1 MQCRFCL
8 DTEVAPYDRFIQ
20 PCDCRGSAQ
29 YVHSS
34 CLKRWIR
41 VSPDPQICPV
51 CKESYIEQIVGYEF
65 IPPSTTLTM
74 VLNHTVFCGFLTHY
88 GVLLVNLHS
97 NESRVFFM
105 KFIHTL
111 FQLLYMTTFVRNFQ
125 VHGVNNYLNRI
136 VLTYVPMCL
145 FMYSYYL
152 YRIMLHNDIIQ
163 CFLITIPMNAL
174 WSEHIR
180 VLGLMNQ

>member
-8 DTEVAPYDRFIQ
+8 DTEVAPYDVFIQ

-29 YVHSS
+29 YVHRS

-51 CKESYIEQIVGYEF
+51 CNESYIEQIVGYES
-65 IPPSTTLTM
+65 IPPSTTWTM

-88 GVLLVNLHS
+88 GILLVNL
-97 NESRVFFM
+97 RDQPMFFSI
-105 KFIHTL
+105 KFGHIL
-111 FQLLYMTTFVRNFQ
+111 FQLFYITAFMRNFH
-125 VHGVNNYLNRI
+125 VYSLNNYLNRI
-136 VLTYVPMCL
+136 VLTYVPVCL

-152 YRIMLHNDIIQ
+152 YRIMLHNDVIQ

-180 VLGLMNQ
+180 VLGQMNQ

>member
-8 DTEVAPYDRFIQ
+8 DTEVAPYDVFIQ

-29 YVHSS
+29 YVHRS

-88 GVLLVNLHS
+88 GVILVNLHS

-111 FQLLYMTTFVRNFQ
+111 FQLLYITTFVRNFQ

-152 YRIMLHNDIIQ
+152 YRIMLHNDILQ

>member
-8 DTEVAPYDRFIQ
+8 DTEVTPYDLFIQ

-29 YVHSS
+29 YVHRS

-51 CKESYIEQIVGYEF
+51 CNESYIEQIVGYES

-88 GVLLVNLHS
+88 GVILVNLHS
-97 NESRVFFM
+97 NDSRLFFM

-111 FQLLYMTTFVRNFQ
+111 FQLFYITTFVRNFQ
-125 VHGVNNYLNRI
+125 VHCVNNYLNRI
-136 VLTYVPMCL
+136 VVTYVPVCL

-180 VLGLMNQ
+180 VLGQMNQ

>member
-8 DTEVAPYDRFIQ
+8 DTEVAPYDLFIQ

-29 YVHSS
+29 YVHRS

-51 CKESYIEQIVGYEF
+51 CNESYIEQIVGYES
-65 IPPSTTLTM
+65 IPPSTTWTM

-88 GVLLVNLHS
+88 AILLVNLRDQPMYFS
-97 NESRVFFM
+97 I
-105 KFIHTL
+105 KFGHTL
-111 FQLLYMTTFVRNFQ
+111 FQLFYITAFVRNFQ
-125 VHGVNNYLNRI
+125 VHGLNNYLNRI
-136 VLTYVPMCL
+136 VLTYVPVCL

-152 YRIMLHNDIIQ
+152 YRIMLHNDVIQ